1 MSSRRAFVPV
11 FALVVAAALA
21 VTGCAGVSGTIRRNA
36 EATQQFENGEILP
49 GHTYYWSG
57 VEQEPDG
64 ILAITD
70 GITLETRLW
79 NRFEPGNG
87 KLKEMVGRMR
97 QKGKYVSQFPYGAI
111 LKTDD
116 GRYVGVWF
124 SEVEWTVIRMRGDN
138 AVEITTPG
146 KIKQD
151 QETMRKGAFGK

>member
-1 MSSRRAFVPV
+1 MSDRKSF
-11 FALVVAAALA
+11 FAVSVLVLA
-21 VTGCAGVSGTIRRNA
+21 VAVALSGCAGVSGTIRRNA
-36 EATQQFENGEILP
+36 ETTQQFENADILP

-64 ILAITD
+64 ILAVAGD
-70 GITLETRLW
+70 ITLETTLW
-79 NRFEPGNG
+79 NRFDPANG

-97 QKGKYVSQFPYGAI
+97 QKGKYVSQFPYGAT
-111 LKTDD
+111 LTTDD

-124 SEVEWTVIRMRGDN
+124 SEVEWTVIRMRGEN

-151 QETMRKGAFGK
+151 QGTMRKGMFGK